1 MALKQALAVTNTVAS
16 AEPCLLYELKG
27 VWSGAAVAYLQI
39 YDAKALPDDAVVPKI
54 SIALAAASAFSFTFQ
69 SPIKLD
75 RGCVIGFS
83 STNATKTIS
92 TGAGNTGNIF
102 AVTDYA
108 YATAITV
115 EATAENIVSVTNS
128 EPIILKGI
136 QVTGDSST
144 DNYLMIFAKPAPEYI
159 DSPIFKQLVLAGE
172 TKVLCFGD
180 GIVIG
185 EGMAISGSKGDGTD
199 PYNSLTTESM
209 SITAI
214 YKVTG
219 T

>member
-16 AEPCLLYELKG
+16 TEPCSLYELKG

-39 YDAKALPDDAVVPKI
+39 YDAKALPNEGAAPKI
-54 SIALAAASAFSFTFQ
+54 SIALPAASAFSITFQ

-83 STNATKTIS
+83 STNATKTVA

-108 YATAITV
+108 AATALTT
-115 EATAENIVSVTNS
+115 ESSADGTVSVTNS
-128 EPIILKGI
+128 EPIILKSIKAGAEASA
-136 QVTGDSST
+136 VDCEVKLYTKAS
-144 DNYLMIFAKPAPEYI
+144 PAEG
-159 DSPIFKQLVLAGE
+159 DSPIWEGTVKGNQSR
-172 TKVLCFGD
+172 TWSFGD
-180 GIVIG
+180 GIVVGAEFCIVSS
-185 EGMAISGSKGDGTD
+185 ETV
-199 PYNSLTTESM
+199 T
-209 SITAI
+209 ITAT

-219 T
+219 S